1 MADAARVDGAARRA
15 EDELGPID
23 VWVNV
28 AFSSVFAP
36 FWEIAP
42 DEFERTTEV
51 TYLGYANGTRAA
63 LKRMMPRDRGVIVQ
77 CGSALA
83 YRGIPLQSAYCGAKH
98 AVQGLH
104 DSLRAELMHEGSG
117 VKVTMV
123 QMPAVNTPQFD
134 WVLNRLPRAASARP
148 AHLPAGDRG
157 GRARPR
163 RRAPGAAG
171 VLDRRKHGR
180 DDPRRPGRGRAAGP
194 LSGPDG
200 VLVPADGEAR
210 PRRPAGEPL
219 GAGRRGRRFR
229 RSRPVRRRGARAE
242 PADVGGAA
250 QVPGRRGDG
259 RRRRGRRGGRGQAA
273 AALTAR
279 RQDDDGQERAMA
291 QQVADYV
298 LGRLAEWGVDRVYGY
313 PGDGING
320 MLGAFDRAG
329 GKPEFIQARHEE
341 MAAFMAC
348 GHAKFTGEAGVCVA
362 TSGPGA
368 IHLLNGL
375 YDAKLDHQPVVA
387 IVGQQKR
394 LAQGTHYQQEVN
406 LENLFS
412 DVSEYC
418 QIVMHPG
425 QMRHVIDR
433 AFKTALTTRGVA
445 TIIVPEDVQE
455 ADAVPSPPK
464 EHGSV
469 YSSVGWSRPRVLPDR
484 DELRKAADILNEGGK
499 VAMLVGQGAADA
511 EAEVI
516 ETAELLGAGVAKA
529 LLGRAVL
536 PDDLPFVTGP
546 IGLLGSKAS
555 DEMMMNCDTL
565 FMIGT
570 SFPYAE
576 WLPDE
581 GSCRGVEIDI
591 DGRMIGIR
599 YPMDAHV
606 VGDAKETL
614 RELIPLLRR
623 KEDRSWREEI
633 EENVR
638 AWDAVL
644 EKRAGQS
651 FEGKINPQAVAHE
664 LSPLLPDGAILTADS
679 GSATNW
685 WARHIKL
692 RDGMHASLS
701 GTLATMGPGVPYA
714 IAARFA
720 FPDRPVI
727 CFVGDG
733 AFQMNGMNEMITVKR
748 YAERMAGSA
757 PLVFAV
763 FNNQDLNQVTWEQ
776 RAMGGDPKFAG
787 SQSIPDFPYAE
798 YAELAGLKGIYCDEP
813 GKVTEAWREA
823 LASDRPVVLEF
834 VVDSEIAPIPPHIM
848 KDQAKKAVKAG
859 MKDPQKIGIAARGF
873 RQKLTDMY
881 ENMPGRRH

>member
-1 MADAARVDGAARRA
+1 
-15 EDELGPID
+15 
-23 VWVNV
+23 
-28 AFSSVFAP
+28 
-36 FWEIAP
+36 
-42 DEFERTTEV
+42 
-51 TYLGYANGTRAA
+51 
-63 LKRMMPRDRGVIVQ
+63 
-77 CGSALA
+77 
-83 YRGIPLQSAYCGAKH
+83 
-98 AVQGLH
+98 
-104 DSLRAELMHEGSG
+104 
-117 VKVTMV
+117 
-123 QMPAVNTPQFD
+123 
-134 WVLNRLPRAASARP
+134 
-148 AHLPAGDRG
+148 
-157 GRARPR
+157 
-163 RRAPGAAG
+163 
-171 VLDRRKHGR
+171 
-180 DDPRRPGRGRAAGP
+180 
-194 LSGPDG
+194 
-200 VLVPADGEAR
+200 
-210 PRRPAGEPL
+210 
-219 GAGRRGRRFR
+219 
-229 RSRPVRRRGARAE
+229 
-242 PADVGGAA
+242 
-250 QVPGRRGDG
+250 
-259 RRRRGRRGGRGQAA
+259 
-273 AALTAR
+273 
-279 RQDDDGQERAMA
+279 MA

-298 LGRLAEWGVDRVYGY
+298 LRRLTEWGVKRVYGY

-320 MLGAFDRAG
+320 LLGAFDRAEG
-329 GKPEFIQARHEE
+329 EPEFVQTRHEE

-348 GHAKFTGEAGVCVA
+348 GHAKFTGEVGVCAA

-412 DVSEYC
+412 DVSEFC

-433 AFKTALTTRGVA
+433 AFKTALTTRGVS
-445 TIIVPEDVQE
+445 TIIIPEDVQE

-469 YSSVGWSRPRVLPDR
+469 YSSVGWSRPRVLPDP
-484 DELRKAADILNEGGK
+484 DELRKAADVLNEGTK
-499 VAMLVGQGAADA
+499 VAMLIGQGAAGA

-516 ETAELLGAGVAKA
+516 ETAELLGAGIAKA
-529 LLGRAVL
+529 LLGREVV
-536 PDDLPFVTGP
+536 PDDLV
-546 IGLLGSKAS
+546 
-555 DEMMMNCDTL
+555 L

-638 AWDAVL
+638 AWDAVMD
-644 EKRAGQS
+644 KRAAQS

-692 RDGMHASLS
+692 RDGMRASLS

-720 FPDRPVI
+720 YPDRPVI

-733 AFQMNGMNEMITVKR
+733 AFQMNGMNEMLTVKR
-748 YAERMAGSA
+748 YADRMAGS
-757 PLVFAV
+757 PLIFAV

-776 RAMGGDPKFAG
+776 RAMGGDPKYEG
-787 SQSIPDFPYAE
+787 SQRIPDFPYSK
-798 YAELAGLKGIYCDEP
+798 YAELCGLKGIYCDDP
-813 GKVTEAWREA
+813 GKVTDAWREA

-834 VVDSEIAPIPPHIM
+834 VVDNEIAPIPPHIM
-848 KDQAKKAVKAG
+848 KDQARKAVKAG
-859 MKDPQKIGIAARGF
+859 LRDPQKLGIAARGF

-881 ENMPGRRH
+881 ENMPGRRHD

>member
-1 MADAARVDGAARRA
+1 
-15 EDELGPID
+15 
-23 VWVNV
+23 
-28 AFSSVFAP
+28 
-36 FWEIAP
+36 
-42 DEFERTTEV
+42 
-51 TYLGYANGTRAA
+51 
-63 LKRMMPRDRGVIVQ
+63 
-77 CGSALA
+77 
-83 YRGIPLQSAYCGAKH
+83 
-98 AVQGLH
+98 
-104 DSLRAELMHEGSG
+104 
-117 VKVTMV
+117 
-123 QMPAVNTPQFD
+123 
-134 WVLNRLPRAASARP
+134 
-148 AHLPAGDRG
+148 
-157 GRARPR
+157 
-163 RRAPGAAG
+163 
-171 VLDRRKHGR
+171 
-180 DDPRRPGRGRAAGP
+180 
-194 LSGPDG
+194 
-200 VLVPADGEAR
+200 
-210 PRRPAGEPL
+210 
-219 GAGRRGRRFR
+219 
-229 RSRPVRRRGARAE
+229 
-242 PADVGGAA
+242 
-250 QVPGRRGDG
+250 
-259 RRRRGRRGGRGQAA
+259 
-273 AALTAR
+273 
-279 RQDDDGQERAMA
+279 MA

-298 LGRLAEWGVDRVYGY
+298 LRRLTEWGVRRVYGY

-320 MLGAFDRAG
+320 MLGAFDRAKG
-329 GKPEFIQARHEE
+329 EPEFIQTRHEE

-348 GHAKFTGEAGVCVA
+348 AHAKFTGEVGCCAA

-406 LENLFS
+406 LEDLFS

-418 QIVMHPG
+418 QIVMAPA

-433 AFKTALTTRGVA
+433 AFKTALTTRSVA
-445 TIIVPEDVQE
+445 TIIIPEDVQE

-469 YSSVGWSRPRVLPDR
+469 YSSVGWSRPRVLPNPE
-484 DELRKAADILNEGGK
+484 ELRKAADILNEGER
-499 VAMLVGQGAADA
+499 VAMLIGQGAANA
-511 EAEVI
+511 REEVV
-516 ETAELLGAGVAKA
+516 EVAELLGAGVAKA
-529 LLGRAVL
+529 LLGREVL

-565 FMIGT
+565 FMVGS

-623 KEDRSWREEI
+623 KEDRSWRAEI

-638 AWDAVL
+638 TWNTVMD
-644 EKRAGQS
+644 KRAAQS
-651 FEGKINPQAVAHE
+651 FEGKINPQAVAAE
-664 LSPLLPDGAILTADS
+664 LSPLLPDDSVLTADS
-679 GSATNW
+679 GSGTNW
-685 WARHIKL
+685 WARHIKI
-692 RDGMHASLS
+692 REGMKASLS

-727 CFVGDG
+727 AFVGDG
-733 AFQMNGMNEMITVKR
+733 AFQMNGMNEMLTVKR
-748 YAERMAGSA
+748 YADRMGGSP
-757 PLVFAV
+757 PLIFCV

-776 RAMGGDPKFAG
+776 RAMGGDPKYEG
-787 SQSIPDFPYAE
+787 SQYIPDFPYAK
-798 YAELAGLKGIYCDEP
+798 YAELCGLKGIYCDEP
-813 GKVTEAWREA
+813 KKVKGAWQQA

-834 VVDSEIAPIPPHIM
+834 VVDNEIAPIPPHIT

-859 MKDPQKIGIAARGF
+859 IKDPEKVGIAARGF

-881 ENMPGRRH
+881 ENLPGRKHD